1 MSPLK
6 YDTGE
11 TSRDTRDAIRTSA
24 STRLRYVYPH
34 HRGECDYPGDT
45 DERAWWCGQMALS
58 RGSIN
63 VTGVNEVF
71 T

>member
-11 TSRDTRDAIRTSA
+11 TSRDTCDAVRISA

-34 HRGECDYPGDT
+34 HRDECGYPGDT
-45 DERAWWCGQMALS
+45 DERACWCAQMDLS